1 MESQGRESQKFN
13 FTVAVE
19 KSHYKKIANANN
31 GNNINL
37 GNLIW
42 FFKNMEYVLQ
52 QEVLAIAMA
61 KGIATTLFKGSD
73 FSHIIIKQVRE
84 DETMC
89 LMTMVKRVLCCCP
102 YHDEAPSSPHP

>member
-1 MESQGRESQKFN
+1 MESQGRTSQKSN

-19 KSHYKKIANANN
+19 KSHDKKISNANN
-31 GNNINL
+31 GNNMNL

-42 FFKNMEYVLQ
+42 LSKNMEYILQ
-52 QEVLAIAMA
+52 QEALA
-61 KGIATTLFKGSD
+61 KGIDTTLFKGSD